1 MLTSVI
7 LVLNFDGREYE
18 TFVTDLQF
26 QGKYQSLLK
35 KKLFQKMI
43 YFSHRYI
50 FQMTGKN
57 TK

>member
-26 QGKYQSLLK
+26 QGKYESLVKEEL
-35 KKLFQKMI
+35 L
-43 YFSHRYI
+43 
-50 FQMTGKN
+50 
-57 TK
+57 

>member
-26 QGKYQSLLK
+26 QGKYLK
-35 KKLFQKMI
+35 PIEEIMISKKIVNLCWQVIEF
-43 YFSHRYI
+43 
-50 FQMTGKN
+50 
-57 TK
+57 